1 MKIQK
6 MKYIKML
13 ATAAILISISSSFFA
28 ISAQSA
34 SCSGGNV
41 NNHDYSDA
49 PGSYGVACNDSGGR
63 WQALGPNESGADTYT
78 PGNTGDENNTGY
90 KRTTAYKTWTAEGV
104 VNSGIDGDMKTNG
117 DGVAVDT
124 DNGVHWRTSLDGGI
138 TWSDYGNGDITQGD
152 RVEYRFGVA
161 RSTTGTHEYDR
172 LKVWADWNVD
182 GDFDN
187 DASEIL
193 YEKDWALHKDS
204 NGNAT
209 NSSNP
214 SEENSTQNTDLTGES
229 QPPVYNSSQYFSYF
243 TQQVTIPIDALTG
256 DTWLRARIVCE
267 NAIDAAHGDSNS
279 PIMLA
284 TGYYNQGETEDYK
297 FKILAKAVDV
307 PEPSTL
313 LVFALGLLGV
323 TVGRKK
329 LKNS

>member
-28 ISAQSA
+28 ISSQVT

-49 PGSYGVACNDSGGR
+49 PGTYGVACNNSSGR

-78 PGNTGDENNTGY
+78 SGNAGY
-90 KRTTAYKTWTAEGV
+90 LQTTASKTWTAEGV
-104 VNSGIDGDMKTNG
+104 VNSGIDGDMTTIN
-117 DGVAVDT
+117 GVAVDT
-124 DNGVHWRTSLDGGI
+124 DNGVHWRISLDGGI

-152 RVEYRFGVA
+152 TVEYRFGVA
-161 RSTTGTHEYDR
+161 RSTDGTHEYDR
-172 LKVWADWNVD
+172 LKVWADWNKNEV
-182 GDFDN
+182 FDN

-193 YEKDWALHKDS
+193 YEKDWALHEDS

-209 NSSNP
+209 NASNP
-214 SEENSTQNTDLTGES
+214 SESNSKLNNDLTNLAGHN
-229 QPPVYNSSQYFSYF
+229 VYNNSQYFSYF

-267 NAIDAAHGDSNS
+267 NAITAEHGYGS
-279 PIMLA
+279 PTMLA
-284 TGYYNQGETEDYK
+284 IGYYNQGETEDYK
-297 FKILAKAVDV
+297 IKILAKAVDV

-313 LVFALGLLGV
+313 LVFAIGLLGV
-323 TVGRKK
+323 TIGRKK